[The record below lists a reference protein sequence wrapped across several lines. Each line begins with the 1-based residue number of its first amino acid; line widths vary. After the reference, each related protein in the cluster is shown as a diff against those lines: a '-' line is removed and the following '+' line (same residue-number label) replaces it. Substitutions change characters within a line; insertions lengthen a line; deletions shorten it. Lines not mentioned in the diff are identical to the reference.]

1 MDDFAHARLT
11 EDEPKNPFD
20 LKVLVL
26 YAAARFRR
34 QIVGLAILGG
44 FLGLIAGAA
53 QPNVYSVTGK
63 LIFRASARQAITD
76 ENVFGVE
83 LTEFRGGMSAAIE
96 EELELLKDPIIYER
110 VVEQIGAEEILRV
123 ADPQSGDNEYTSTPA
138 RFMHRLQAGLI
149 HLKGLDDPCPDGVT
163 PEAREGAM
171 NKLIAN
177 TTIRNVRR
185 TNIINIVYK
194 DSSPAKAKTIG
205 DEIVRQM
212 RSRHLE
218 QFQAEKQLL
227 TLQGNKGDV
236 FQELKV
242 ARKKAAEFKQQC
254 GFWDVEA
261 DFAACQDQIREN
273 TLLESKLEQD
283 RQRLLGTVESLE
295 KELGL
300 RGDEG
305 ESEDDENRPLNPEFI
320 SLQGDL
326 AKVLQGIQEIDR
338 IVTPGTLS
346 LKEKGKLEARRDLL
360 IQKLENTD
368 RFGASSALM
377 ALANDANEAVTNTQT
392 LLSTAKGELQ
402 GIIAQM
408 DVVREQ
414 IKDLQQRRQTM
425 EECRVDHM
433 QLEAN
438 VQTLNQKYQQITA
451 SERTLSSLAIMD
463 QEEVSNLAVFR
474 ATRLPKDKDGPQRSK
489 PLMMGFA
496 GGLAFAFGL
505 AVLRQLLER
514 RVRYAETVEN
524 QLGLRVLC
532 SVPDLSHKPGF
543 KGVNHTPAAGQQGA
557 A

>member
-1 MDDFAHARLT
+1 MDDFAHARLS

-34 QIVGLAILGG
+34 QIVGLAVLGG

-53 QPNVYSVTGK
+53 QPNIYSVNAK
-63 LIFRASARQAITD
+63 LIFKASARQSITE

-83 LTEFRGGMSAAIE
+83 MTEFRGRMSAAIE
-96 EELELLKDPIIYER
+96 EELELLKDPTIYER

-123 ADPQSGDNEYTSTPA
+123 ADPQSGDNEYTSAPA

-149 HLKGLDDPCPDGVT
+149 HLKGLDDPCPGGVT
-163 PEAREGAM
+163 PEAREAAM
-171 NKLIAN
+171 NKLIAG
-177 TTIRNVRR
+177 TKLTNVRR
-185 TNIINIVYK
+185 TNIINVVYK

-227 TLQGNKGDV
+227 TLQGNKDDV
-236 FQELKV
+236 LQALTK
-242 ARKKAAEFKQQC
+242 ARKEAAEFKQQC
-254 GFWDVEA
+254 GFWDVET
-261 DFAACQDQIREN
+261 DFTACQEQIREN
-273 TLLESKLEQD
+273 TLLESRLEQD
-283 RQRLLGTVESLE
+283 RQRLLGTVSSLE
-295 KELGL
+295 EELGL
-300 RGDEG
+300 RSGKG
-305 ESEDDENRPLNPEFI
+305 SLDDENQALNPEYI
-320 SLQGDL
+320 SLQSDL
-326 AKVLQGIQEIDR
+326 AKVYQAIQAIERRPNI
-338 IVTPGTLS
+338 GTLS
-346 LKEKGKLEARRDLL
+346 QKELDKLNERRELL
-360 IQKLENTD
+360 SAKLAETD
-368 RFGASSALM
+368 RYGASSALM
-377 ALANDANEAVTNTQT
+377 SLTADANEAVTNTQT
-392 LLSTAKGELQ
+392 LLSDAKGQLQ
-402 GIIAQM
+402 GVILQM
-408 DVVREQ
+408 DVVRDQ
-414 IKDLQQRRQTM
+414 IKDLQQKRQTM

-433 QLEAN
+433 RLEAN

-474 ATRLPKDKDGPQRSK
+474 STRLPKDKDGPQRSK

-496 GGLAFAFGL
+496 GGFAFALGL

-514 RVRYAETVEN
+514 RVRYAETIEN

-543 KGVNHTPAAGQQGA
+543 KGAAGTAVPEHQGA